1 MMHYRCKECAE
12 VFALERIRE
21 SGAPRT
27 SASFCPF
34 CGAQSVALA
43 SLNSIKLAGA
53 DLRLSC
59 PCGDGTRPGHPAHWC
74 GQGIG

>member
-1 MMHYRCKECAE
+1 MHYRCKECAE

-34 CGAQSVALA
+34 CGAQAATPSAGMEPGPKNREVARHA
-43 SLNSIKLAGA
+43 VRAENG
-53 DLRLSC
+53 RW
-59 PCGDGTRPGHPAHWC
+59 G
-74 GQGIG
+74 